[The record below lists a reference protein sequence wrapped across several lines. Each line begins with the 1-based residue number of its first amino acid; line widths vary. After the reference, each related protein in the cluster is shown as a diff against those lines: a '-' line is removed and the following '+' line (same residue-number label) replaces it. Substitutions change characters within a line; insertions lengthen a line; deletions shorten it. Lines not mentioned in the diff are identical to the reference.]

1 MARNNQ
7 LAGDMTASD
16 RNRYAMLTDFAWRC
30 LYKAG
35 FPLARQW
42 WRLRRPSHRGV
53 VVGVWIGGRVL
64 VVRQSYRADLS
75 MPGGGVKRGEQPL
88 DAAVRE
94 LAEEIGVRAKP
105 GDLLPA
111 GGMRCEWDF
120 RDDDVSFFDLRL
132 VDEPL
137 LMPDRR
143 EIVAAWF
150 TEPRAVLPE
159 IASPFIRFYLERHLA

>member
-1 MARNNQ
+1 MIGPDRSRHAA
-7 LAGDMTASD
+7 LGD
-16 RNRYAMLTDFAWRC
+16 LAWRC
-30 LYKAG
+30 IYKAG

-42 WRLRRPSHRGV
+42 WRVRRPSHRGV
-53 VVGVWIGGRVL
+53 VVGVWTGGRVL
-64 VVRQSYRADLS
+64 VVRQSYRTDLS
-75 MPGGGVKRGEQPL
+75 MPGGGVKRGEQPV

-94 LAEEIGVRAKP
+94 LVEEIGLCAEP

-111 GGMRCEWDF
+111 GSMRCEWDF
-120 RDDDVSFFDLRL
+120 REDDVSFFDLHL
-132 VDEPL
+132 DDEPVL
-137 LMPDRR
+137 VLDRR